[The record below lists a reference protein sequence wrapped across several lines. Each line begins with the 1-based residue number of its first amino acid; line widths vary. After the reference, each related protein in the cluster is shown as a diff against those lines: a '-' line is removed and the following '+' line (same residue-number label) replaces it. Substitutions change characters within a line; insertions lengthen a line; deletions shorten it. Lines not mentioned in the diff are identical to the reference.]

1 MLRFDVRDP
10 LNWTGFA
17 LGVALSLM
25 VVALSSPRARHH
37 LQTHQHPCHTPMNAS
52 RPGGSIPLMIPN
64 PRSIQISKSNA

>member
-10 LNWTGFA
+10 LSWTGFA
-17 LGVALSLM
+17 LGVALALI
-25 VVALSSPRARHH
+25 VIALSSPRARKP
-37 LQTHQHPCHTPMNAS
+37 LQPHPDPCQHAMNAS